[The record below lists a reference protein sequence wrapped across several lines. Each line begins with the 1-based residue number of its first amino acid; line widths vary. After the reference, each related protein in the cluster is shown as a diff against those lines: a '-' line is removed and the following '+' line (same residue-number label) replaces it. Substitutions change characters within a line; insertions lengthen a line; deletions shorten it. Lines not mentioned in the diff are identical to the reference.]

1 VGDEVRKVRVTT
13 RVPGRSELLSE
24 LPVLGWASACLV
36 EDTREYRKWHVVWKK
51 ELVARIEYSLGGFRY
66 SLHSHDGKEW
76 VVREP
81 VLNSMSA
88 AVREAV
94 WDLESID

>member
-1 VGDEVRKVRVTT
+1 MGEVRKVRVPT
-13 RVPGRSELLSE
+13 RVPGRSELLSQ

-36 EDTREYRKWHVVWKK
+36 EDTHEYRKWHVVWKK
-51 ELVARIEYSLGGFRY
+51 ELVARVEYSLGGFRFA
-66 SLHSHDGKEW
+66 LHAEDGISW

-88 AVREAV
+88 SVREAV
-94 WDLESID
+94 WELESID

>member
-1 VGDEVRKVRVTT
+1 VGEVRKVRVPT
-13 RVPGRSELLSE
+13 RVPGRSELLTQ

-36 EDTREYRKWHVVWKK
+36 EDTQQYRKWHVVWKK
-51 ELVARIEYSLGGFRY
+51 ELVARVEYSLGGFRFA
-66 SLHSHDGKEW
+66 LLAEDGITW

-94 WDLESID
+94 WELESIG